1 MSLVNLPIPEN
12 FTACHLFT
20 RVFLHRLVFTDN
32 DDADF
37 ENGRLGMWSNSK
49 SDNLDW
55 RFHRSYTQT
64 INTGP
69 SADHTTGLGLYFCIA
84 SNGRI

>member
-1 MSLVNLPIPEN
+1 M
-12 FTACHLFT
+12 FF
-20 RVFLHRLVFTDN
+20 HRLVLTDN
-32 DDADF
+32 DDVDF
-37 ENGRLGMWSNSK
+37 ENGRPGMWSNSK

-64 INTGP
+64 INTGR

-84 SNGRI
+84 SISRVQARKHVQIKQNTVSGLDG

>member
-1 MSLVNLPIPEN
+1 M
-12 FTACHLFT
+12 TAWYLIHHDIYST
-20 RVFLHRLVFTDN
+20 SHHRLVLTDN
-32 DDADF
+32 DDTDF
-37 ENGRLGMWSNSK
+37 ENGHLGMWSNSK

-84 SNGRI
+84 SIRRMRI